1 MIEVVEKKNR
11 YNITNIKKDLISF
24 VQMKVIII
32 LSNSELFLCIRVK
45 YLIYIK

>member
-32 LSNSELFLCIRVK
+32 LSTSELFLCIRVK